1 MNPASDGYQI
11 SVNRGP
17 NWLFLQLKACPS
29 AGVASLGEQL
39 WSVVSKHFVYRVV
52 LEFGPSVESLTDE
65 VIAQLDAFRQQLE
78 SHEGALRV
86 CGLSKKCTD
95 RLEAQYS
102 ESKTRS
108 RLTSH
113 ATVVEAVFG
122 SEHAPTTA
130 SERESENVKQDTAYE
145 ALRVH

>member
-1 MNPASDGYQI
+1 MNSASGGYEI

-17 NWLFLQLKACPS
+17 NWLFLRLGGSPTGKA
-29 AGVASLGEQL
+29 ASLGEQL
-39 WSVVSKHFVYRVV
+39 WGVVSKHFVYRVV
-52 LEFGPSVESLTDE
+52 LEFSSDTQSLSTKE
-65 VIAQLDAFRQQLE
+65 VQQLDEFRKQLE
-78 SHEGALRV
+78 SHDGALRV
-86 CGLSKKCTD
+86 CGLSKKCAE
-95 RLEAQYS
+95 RLEQQCS

-122 SEHAPTTA
+122 SEHSGSTA
-130 SERESENVKQDTAYE
+130 AETEARQVKQDTAYE